1 MAKRL
6 SLGPGGPGK
15 REPAGV
21 PRQKGRRI
29 FSGRAKFIALLVIV
43 IAAASIIIAL
53 LKRGAIV
60 PVGGG
65 AIVPVGEGMRRQIQ
79 ESEGPSVAFVDRLCA
94 VYKALPAEAKQ
105 QVASKGEYAFHL
117 SDLPKAQADVIRDLL
132 SQDTNL
138 RATLEGWVGSPL
150 DLSKITFLFQR
161 QGKYL
166 ALVCRGGGNEGNW
179 APFAVWPGRE
189 WPR

>member
-6 SLGPGGPGK
+6 RLGPEGPQK
-15 REPAGV
+15 REARAA
-21 PRQKGRRI
+21 PRQKGRGI
-29 FSGRAKFIALLVIV
+29 FSGRAKLIALLVIV
-43 IAAASIIIAL
+43 IAAASIIIASL
-53 LKRGAIV
+53 RGR
-60 PVGGG
+60 
-65 AIVPVGEGMRRQIQ
+65 AIVPVGEDMRRLIQ
-79 ESEGPSVAFVDRLCA
+79 QSEGPSVAFVDRLLE
-94 VYKALPAEAKQ
+94 VYEALPAEAKQ

-117 SDLPKAQADVIRDLL
+117 SDLPKAQADVIRGLL

-138 RATLEGWVGSPL
+138 RMTLEGWVGSPL

-179 APFAVWPGRE
+179 APFALWPGRE